1 VAAVRRAFRSF
12 VFAGIMSTTK
22 IQVVMTAGDSAHERD
37 RRGDDRQFENR
48 SAILLLAGCSE
59 AESGTYAIG

>member
-1 VAAVRRAFRSF
+1 
-12 VFAGIMSTTK
+12 MSTTK